1 MERLTTIGSILGFI
15 LSAASV
21 FALIKTKML
30 SKLGAYVRK
39 ESRAEENKKTDE
51 ETGKRIDELNSTLQN
66 YRRNEERDGRAA

>member
-39 ESRAEENKKTDE
+39 ESRAEENKKRTRKLAKE
-51 ETGKRIDELNSTLQN
+51 STS
-66 YRRNEERDGRAA
+66 